1 MTTMSFVAFS
11 SRARKARSASRVGVG
26 SALWIALNETSVL
39 LSSGF
44 SWRFVL
50 KSTRQMSGERPR
62 ATRSNVQKSPTV
74 TTGLAPPIAG
84 RMASPLTSFP
94 KGHRRYSRSDSGRRN
109 VTAANSANTEGKLPV
124 RVDAHLLR
132 DLGPWVVYDD
142 HVPLPVFRCL
152 AAAQGA
158 LVLVRDRGTVL
169 ARLRDLDDHCLPL
182 LPGAAFRTGAVLF
195 DPVELA
201 ERRLSHREP
210 DFRFARRAFVQRDR
224 DDARSDLV
232 ANPKVPLRVLAD
244 EPLSL
249 FVHVDSIVHD
259 LRDMQEAV
267 QGTESHEGAEFKDFH
282 HGALDESLERR
293 REDQRVVSD
302 SLVDGA
308 VSVDDAPLADPL
320 DVARDQGQ
328 RLVRADLPFQRR
340 PREFSSDRVDALPQ
354 PLQRHPHDGLPLH
367 PLTHEH
373 RLAAEMA

>member
-1 MTTMSFVAFS
+1 MARDFAASSGRTTTTPWDGRPYSTAADEGARAMQTRAKRSSSPRTSTRTLSFDL
-11 SRARKARSASRVGVG
+11 KASEITRHASGMIVPAGFVTRITTDPIRCSASR
-26 SALWIALNETSVL
+26 
-39 LSSGF
+39 SSGS

-109 VTAANSANTEGKLPV
+109 VTAARHRRT
-124 RVDAHLLR
+124 
-132 DLGPWVVYDD
+132 
-142 HVPLPVFRCL
+142 
-152 AAAQGA
+152 
-158 LVLVRDRGTVL
+158 
-169 ARLRDLDDHCLPL
+169 
-182 LPGAAFRTGAVLF
+182 GAAFRTGAVLF

-282 HGALDESLERR
+282 HGALDDFLERR

-308 VSVDDAPLADPL
+308 VSVDGAPLA
-320 DVARDQGQ
+320 
-328 RLVRADLPFQRR
+328 
-340 PREFSSDRVDALPQ
+340 
-354 PLQRHPHDGLPLH
+354 
-367 PLTHEH
+367 
-373 RLAAEMA
+373 